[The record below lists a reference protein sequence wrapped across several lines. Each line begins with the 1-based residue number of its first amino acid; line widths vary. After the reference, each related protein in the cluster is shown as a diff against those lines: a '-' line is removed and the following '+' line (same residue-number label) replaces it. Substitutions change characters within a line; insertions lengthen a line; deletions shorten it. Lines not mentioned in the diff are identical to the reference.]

1 MALPT
6 SPSARVWYAYHCL
19 PRDEAGRLPSIRSV
33 EDDNGVAHGTLNKLF
48 EARAKL
54 ERTNHERVE
63 RIAAA
68 LRTTVDWLLY
78 GKGVPPTS
86 RIAPPPWP
94 GPKKR
99 TRSGTIRAA
108 VGTKRNR

>member
-1 MALPT
+1 MAA
-6 SPSARVWYAYHCL
+6 PSSSAARIWFAYHCL

-33 EDDNGVAHGTLNKLF
+33 EDGHGIAHGTLNKMF

-54 ERTNHERVE
+54 ERTNHERVT
-63 RIAAA
+63 RIAEG
-68 LRTTVDWLLY
+68 LRVTTDWLLY

-86 RIAPPPWP
+86 KVPPPPWP

-108 VGTKRNR
+108 VGTKRHR